1 MSVDRQTARDK
12 RVRTEEPD
20 EEQGIAKA
28 CVHLVL
34 WQDEDSSS

>member
-1 MSVDRQTARDK
+1 MSVDRQTARDT

-20 EEQGIAKA
+20 EEQGVTKA
-28 CVHLVL
+28 GVHLVV